1 MTLSTLRQNIR
12 VAVRSL
18 LKQRVFSVAAVV
30 SLGVAIAVNTTMYS
44 LFDAMLN
51 PRIAGVH
58 PERMYTLRYFG
69 NVARSLSPEAIS
81 SALRTGLRSYEG
93 VTGYRWASVSMTVEA
108 GGRVRDAR
116 VVQVRPDFFSVMSVP
131 VLEGRAVASTAND
144 GVASVVLSDRL
155 RAQLFP
161 NDTPA
166 VGAAFSF
173 DGRPGRVAAVTHQ
186 YAGFDG
192 LDAEAWVIETEAV
205 DQLVPVN
212 LIRLR
217 AGFDIPSVERELAT
231 VAARLAVAAGESA
244 RETRFVY
251 RPITQQFRAQGLH
264 YALVGAVLAVL
275 LVACANLS
283 NLQFARGLDRA
294 RELAVRASLGATRRD
309 LVVMLL
315 TESGVLA
322 VAGLALGVLLTLWA
336 ITLLG
341 ATIPREVADYVIA
354 PHTSWQMLVVA
365 AAAAIVCLL
374 LIGLVPAL
382 RLSAV
387 NLNMLIKSGAGTGAH
402 RANRVKYGILLVAQ
416 ISLTLPLVSGA
427 VLLAQAARQYED
439 PMYRATRMYG
449 HDPDS
454 IVMARVQLAAPR
466 GARVP
471 VASLAASLVGR
482 ARAIDNVSEAGV
494 VFSNAPSDGA
504 VTAAAASGETVERP
518 ALLWNYSL
526 VSPGYFRAI
535 GFPIER
541 GRDFTDGVYAQPSVI
556 VDRASATYFWPNQNP
571 VGQRLKLGSIRSAA
585 PWLPIIGV
593 AGDHFDQVSRTY
605 MGWLDTLKLK
615 NVYRVIAATDSVTA
629 GSRGYRVTLYAR
641 VTRDPLVVALRLR
654 QALGDMNTVAPPRVA
669 WLRDEYGITRMI
681 VRRRFMTSLFA
692 GGAAICLALAAF
704 GIYAIVAQSVA
715 QRRREIAVRVFLGA
729 TPRGI
734 LGMILREGN
743 VFVLGG
749 IAVGLLVTGRTV
761 GWLGTLLA
769 TGVTGPWDTGALSFA
784 GVCALVFIVAALAA
798 LVPAVLAT
806 RVSPAEALRAE

>member
-1 MTLSTLRQNIR
+1 MTLTTLRQNIR

-18 LKQRVFSVAAVV
+18 LKQRVYSVAAVV

-58 PERMYTLRYFG
+58 PERVYTLRYFG
-69 NVARSLSPEAIS
+69 NVTRVLAPDAIP

-93 VTGYRWASVSMTVEA
+93 VTGFRSATFSMTVEA
-108 GGRVRDAR
+108 GGKIRDVRVL
-116 VVQVRPDFFSVMSVP
+116 QVRPDFFSVMGVP
-131 VLEGRAVASTAND
+131 VLEGRAVGSSAND
-144 GVASVVLSDRL
+144 GVAAVVLSDRL

-161 NDTPA
+161 DDAPA
-166 VGAAFSF
+166 IGASFSF
-173 DGRPGRVAAVTHQ
+173 DGRPGRIAAVTRQ
-186 YAGFDG
+186 YAGFAA

-205 DQLVPVN
+205 DQRVPVN

-217 AGFDIPSVERELAT
+217 PGFDIPSLERELAT
-231 VAARLAVAAGESA
+231 VAARLAVAANELP
-244 RETRFVY
+244 RTTRFVY
-251 RPITQQFRAQGLH
+251 SPITQQFRVQGLH
-264 YALVGAVLAVL
+264 YALIAAVIAVL

-309 LVVMLL
+309 LIVLLL

-322 VAGLALGVLLTLWA
+322 VAGLTLGVLLTVWA
-336 ITLLG
+336 IALLG

-354 PHTSWQMLVVA
+354 PHTSWQMLVFA
-365 AAAAIVCLL
+365 AAAAIVCLV
-374 LIGLVPAL
+374 LIGLVPAV
-382 RLSAV
+382 RLSSV
-387 NLNMLIKSGAGTGAH
+387 NLNSLIKSGAGTGAH
-402 RANRVKYGILLVAQ
+402 RANRLKYGVMLVAQ
-416 ISLTLPLVSGA
+416 IALTLPLVSGA
-427 VLLAQAARQYED
+427 VLLAQAAQRYEE
-439 PMYRATRMYG
+439 PMYRKTRMYG
-449 HDPDS
+449 SDPDS
-454 IVMARVQLAAPR
+454 VVLARVQLAAPR

-482 ARAIDNVSEAGV
+482 ARAIPGVSEAAV
-494 VFSNAPSDGA
+494 IFNDSPADGA
-504 VTAAAASGETVERP
+504 VTAAAASGDVVERP
-518 ALLWNYSL
+518 APVWNYSL
-526 VSPGYFRAI
+526 VSPGYFRAN

-541 GRDFTDGVYAQPSVI
+541 GRDFIDGVYAQPSII

-571 VGQRLKLGSIRSAA
+571 VGQRLKLGSIRSSA

-593 AGDHFDQVSRTY
+593 AGDHFDQVAREY

-615 NVYRVIAATDSVTA
+615 NVYRVIAANDSITA
-629 GSRGYRVTLYAR
+629 GTRGFGVRLYAR

-654 QALGDMNTVAPPRVA
+654 QALGDMNTVSPPRVA
-669 WLRDEYGITRMI
+669 WLPDEYGITRMI
-681 VRRRFMTSLFA
+681 TRRRFMTSLFA
-692 GGAAICLALAAF
+692 AGAAICLALAAF
-704 GIYAIVAQSVA
+704 GVYAIVAQSVA

-743 VFVLGG
+743 VFVLAG
-749 IAVGLLVTGRTV
+749 IALGLLVTMQTV
-761 GWLGTLLA
+761 GWLGMLLQ
-769 TGVTGPWDTGALSFA
+769 TGITGPWDTGALSFA
-784 GVCALVFIVAALAA
+784 AVCGLVFVVAALAA
-798 LVPAVLAT
+798 LVPATFAT